1 MFSKIWGFLAP
12 LFNERGQIPSSVTDN
27 YDALLSSTLRAYSP
41 KLRDNVSRGN
51 KFLAYLDSK
60 GRFRKQDGGFQVTV
74 PLMHQQNGTADIYS
88 GYGLLDTTPQD
99 GITTAL
105 YDWSQLS
112 VSIAISRKEERQNSG
127 KHKILDLLKAKT
139 MQAEVSLKQL
149 LNDCLITGRITTTAG
164 SDQIR
169 ARIGGLDSGALGP
182 LPLGALID
190 ITADRSVSLGN
201 INGNTYSFW
210 RNQSRASSAS
220 SFVTLKNEMNRTYND
235 CSKGTTGL
243 VDFLIGD
250 QIAWE
255 EYWLALQQNERY
267 IIDDKKTIDILGG
280 SDGLKFR
287 GAIFVWDE
295 TVPDPETPYNPVDA
309 SGTAGLQHGGSA
321 TVSTIY
327 FVNSESIDWVTDS
340 QTDFIT
346 TDFVRPENQD
356 AKVAQILWMGAV
368 GVNNRRKNGVLYSI
382 SQAITA

>member
-1 MFSKIWGFLAP
+1 MFKVLWKLLLSQL
-12 LFNERGQIPSSVTDN
+12 GQIPSSVTDN

-41 KLRDNVSRGN
+41 KLRDNISKGN

-139 MQAEVSLKQL
+139 TQAEVSLKEL
-149 LNDCLITGRITTTAG
+149 LNNSLLAGRITTTAG
-164 SDQIR
+164 SDVIR
-169 ARIGGLDSGALGP
+169 ARIGQLDSGATGP

-190 ITADRSVSLGN
+190 ITPSRSVSIGN
-201 INGNTYSFW
+201 INGGTYSFW
-210 RNQSRASSAS
+210 RNQATDFGNTAT
-220 SFVTLKNEMNRTYND
+220 FVALKNLMNRTYNA
-235 CSKGTTGL
+235 CSKGTSGL
-243 VDFLIGD
+243 PDYMTGD
-250 QIAWE
+250 QVAWE
-255 EYWLALQQNERY
+255 EYWLTLANNERY
-267 IIDDKKTIDILGG
+267 LIDSQKTIDILGG

-287 GAIFVWDE
+287 NAVFVWDE
-295 TVPDPETPYNPVDA
+295 VVPDPETPYNPVDA
-309 SGTAGLQHGGSA
+309 NGTAGIQHGGSA
-321 TVSTIY
+321 TASTIY
-327 FVNSESIDWVTDS
+327 FVNSESVDWVTDS

-356 AKVAQILWMGAV
+356 AKVAQILWMGQA
-368 GVNNRRKNGVLYSI
+368 GVNNRRKNGVLFGI
-382 SQAITA
+382 SQAITS